1 MATVKDMSFEI
12 DDFSQNKILE
22 GVVALAQQLYIL
34 LNMRPGD
41 APDDPEKGINFLQYR
56 VGFAE
61 ENGSFLK
68 ASIEKQVEEY
78 CEFNISEIEILLRN
92 GELILG
98 ITSPSFNEII
108 VFKTDNENILTSIIN
123 S

>member
-41 APDDPEKGINFLQYR
+41 TPDDPEKGINFLQYR